1 MRRTV
6 RRNRIRV
13 IGINPT
19 RFDRGQLKF
28 LAYLIPVAAVMML
41 PILFI
46 VSNAF
51 KPLDE
56 LFLYPP
62 RFITT
67 RPTLQNFANLAA
79 TSANKAIAA
88 SRYLFNSLVSTLSVV
103 VLNLFITSA
112 AAFCMSKS
120 GTPEEDAV

>member
-1 MRRTV
+1 MRRTI

-19 RFDRGQLKF
+19 RFDRGHLKF

-79 TSANKAIAA
+79 IRQQGDPAAIPV
-88 SRYLFNSLVSTLSVV
+88 NSLVSTLSVAPE
-103 VLNLFITSA
+103 LFHHSA
-112 AAFCMSKS
+112 AAFS
-120 GTPEEDAV
+120 